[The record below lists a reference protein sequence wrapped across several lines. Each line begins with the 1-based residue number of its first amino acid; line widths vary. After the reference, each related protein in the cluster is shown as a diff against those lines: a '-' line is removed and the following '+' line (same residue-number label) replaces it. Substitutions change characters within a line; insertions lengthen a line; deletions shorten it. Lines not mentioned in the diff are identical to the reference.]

1 MISICM
7 RDGQRL
13 EEESG
18 SRQMDEA
25 VESGA
30 SPNRVAP
37 GPQGKDR

>member
-13 EEESG
+13 EESG